1 MPKPTPSTRK
11 AAAAAAPEVKTV
23 LSLLQKKSSKAVL
36 ESMARYGI
44 PPDKALGVSMGNIQ
58 ALARQ
63 LGKDHDLA
71 GELWASG
78 GYEARL
84 LAAYVDDPAKVTSL
98 QMDQWCRDFD
108 NWAICDTV
116 CFALFDRTA
125 HAWSKLVPWSRLK
138 EEFSKRTAFA
148 LLWGLSVHD
157 KAATDGQFTEAL
169 GLVEKAATDERH
181 YVKKAVSM
189 ALRAVG
195 KRNKA
200 LHTEVVAMARRLAA
214 SSNAI
219 AVWIG
224 KDALKDLAKPALLK
238 RLSGKSSA

>member
-1 MPKPTPSTRK
+1 MPKPTLTAQK
-11 AAAAAAPEVKTV
+11 VAATPPLEVETV
-23 LSLLQKKSSKAVL
+23 LSMLRKKSSKAVL
-36 ESMARYGI
+36 NSMARYGI
-44 PPDKALGVSMGNIQ
+44 PSDRAFGVSMSNVQ

-63 LGKDHDLA
+63 LGKDHRLA

-78 GYEARL
+78 EYEARL
-84 LAAYVDDPAKVTSL
+84 LAAYVDDPAKVTSR

-116 CFALFDRTA
+116 CFALFDRTP
-125 HAWSKLVPWSRLK
+125 HAWSKVEPWSRLK

-157 KAATDGQFTEAL
+157 KAATDELFVEAL

-189 ALRAVG
+189 ALRAIG

-200 LHTEVVAMARRLAA
+200 LHTEAMAVARRLAA
-214 SSNAI
+214 SSNATG
-219 AVWIG
+219 VWIG
-224 KDALKDLAKPALLK
+224 KDALKDLSKPALLK
-238 RLSGKSSA
+238 RLSGKSST